1 MKIIKKKKETTKT
14 TKNKIEYDGY
24 SIQEKF
30 GGNRYEYLIF
40 NGDEIK
46 NLLIYHNE
54 LTDEEAEK
62 ILKDFLKRL
71 NTKVILTVEHKGA
84 TLTQNEKYYTKVSI
98 PDPDGVWVG
107 MEGCLDKALTED
119 EAKKTIEAALKAYED
134 RMKAYEERKKAME
147 SAK

>member
-1 MKIIKKKKETTKT
+1 M

-46 NLLIYHNE
+46 NLLIYH
-54 LTDEEAEK
+54 
-62 ILKDFLKRL
+62 
-71 NTKVILTVEHKGA
+71 
-84 TLTQNEKYYTKVSI
+84 
-98 PDPDGVWVG
+98 
-107 MEGCLDKALTED
+107 ALTED
-119 EAKKTIEAALKAYED
+119 EVKKTIEAALKAYED